1 MPGATATPLCNKII
15 PPPLISQELRAE
27 NTASN
32 NQNSKIIGGEYIII
46 FKNQFE
52 NKISENIGREV
63 DQLQSSILSSVAI
76 SEDSVLNRYK
86 YAIKGFAAKLSDK
99 QLKALK
105 NDPRIKSVT
114 PNALFEL
121 AYHTNVVPSFTF
133 SKIDID
139 KSSFLL
145 NSQTVPWGITRVGG
159 AQNGVGKKAWIIDT
173 GIDLNHPDLNVDV
186 ANSVSFIATESAD
199 DQHGHGTHVAGI
211 IAAKNN
217 TRNVVGVAA
226 GATVVAIKVCTS
238 AGCPSPALFNGIDYV
253 SNKAAPQDI
262 VNMSIWNTQGV
273 DNDFDNAVLSAAN
286 NGVRLALIAGNAGAN
301 ANNYSPGRTNHAN
314 IWTVSAFNDQDVFAS
329 FSNYGNPPIEYGGPG
344 VDVPSLWK
352 NGGTNTI
359 SGTSMAAPHIAGLL
373 LTVPNDISID
383 GYVSGD
389 PDGNADPI
397 AAYTPLQA
405 NITGPTYLN
414 SGEVGTWQANAT
426 GGDGNYSYQ
435 WYYSSSYSGPW
446 AAAGSNS
453 STFSWTFYNNSTSL
467 ENRYVKTTVSSGG
480 EQTSVIKSVS
490 IHPAGCAPNE
500 IQC

>member
-1 MPGATATPLCNKII
+1 M
-15 PPPLISQELRAE
+15 
-27 NTASN
+27 
-32 NQNSKIIGGEYIII
+32 
-46 FKNQFE
+46 
-52 NKISENIGREV
+52 
-63 DQLQSSILSSVAI
+63 
-76 SEDSVLNRYK
+76 
-86 YAIKGFAAKLSDK
+86 
-99 QLKALK
+99 
-105 NDPRIKSVT
+105 
-114 PNALFEL
+114 
-121 AYHTNVVPSFTF
+121 
-133 SKIDID
+133 
-139 KSSFLL
+139 
-145 NSQTVPWGITRVGG
+145 SQTTPWGITRVGG
-159 AQNGVGKKAWIIDT
+159 AQNGVGKKAWVLDT
-173 GIDLNHPDLNVDV
+173 GIDLDHPDLNVDV
-186 ANSVSFIATESAD
+186 GNSVSFVGGESAD
-199 DQHGHGTHVAGI
+199 DLNGHGTHVAGI
-211 IAAKNN
+211 LAAKDNS
-217 TRNVVGVAA
+217 TDVVGVAA
-226 GATVVAIKVCTS
+226 GATVVSVKVLDQYGFGNTQDVVDGINYVAGRASSSHIINMSLGLYNPSGSVTS
-238 AGCPSPALFNGIDYV
+238 IDYAV
-253 SNKAAPQDI
+253 NNVANSGLRFTIAAGND
-262 VNMSIWNTQGV
+262 GV
-273 DNDFDNAVLSAAN
+273 DAN
-286 NGVRLALIAGNAGAN
+286 YQTPARVEN
-301 ANNYSPGRTNHAN
+301 AN
-314 IWTVSAFNDQDVFAS
+314 IWTVSAFDINDQFAS
-329 FSNYGNPPIEYGGPG
+329 FSNYGNPPIDYSGPG
-344 VDVPSLWK
+344 VDIPSLWK